1 MSKTH
6 RNIRHDRPE
15 ETPEEELFKTTS
27 STAQTQEEDE
37 RKDGLEN
44 DEEEMRGEEDGNG
57 QGKKARH
64 RYRLMNALLNNEGEA
79 NVTNV
84 KDLFKSIELNGE
96 WFRRNLKFILVTTLC
111 LMVFVT
117 NRYQAQQEQIEEA
130 RLKKELAEMKY
141 KWLTR
146 FSELTTFTRQSRI
159 EEQLKLNGD
168 TTLTHSKQA
177 PFLIKATK
185 KDCHGREE

>member
-1 MSKTH
+1 M
-6 RNIRHDRPE
+6 
-15 ETPEEELFKTTS
+15 
-27 STAQTQEEDE
+27 
-37 RKDGLEN
+37 
-44 DEEEMRGEEDGNG
+44 
-57 QGKKARH
+57 
-64 RYRLMNALLNNEGEA
+64 LNNEGEA

-84 KDLFKSIELNGE
+84 RDLIKSIELNGE
-96 WFRRNLKFILVTTLC
+96 WFRRNLKFIMVTTLC

-130 RLKKELAEMKY
+130 KLKKELAEMKY

-185 KDCHGREE
+185 KESHGREE

>member
-1 MSKTH
+1 MSKTYRH
-6 RNIRHDRPE
+6 RRHDRLE
-15 ETPEEELFKTTS
+15 ETQDEELFKTES
-27 STAQTQEEDE
+27 STPQTQEED
-37 RKDGLEN
+37 GLE
-44 DEEEMRGEEDGNG
+44 DDSERTREEEDDSSQE
-57 QGKKARH
+57 KKSRH
-64 RYRLMNALLNNEGEA
+64 RYRLMSALLNNEGET

-84 KDLFKSIELNGE
+84 RDLIKSIELNGE
-96 WFRRNLKFILVTTLC
+96 WFRRNLKFIMVTTLC

-185 KDCHGREE
+185 KDSHGREE

>member
-1 MSKTH
+1 MSKSYRH
-6 RNIRHDRPE
+6 IRHDRLE
-15 ETPEEELFKTTS
+15 ENQDKELFKTTS
-27 STAQTQEEDE
+27 STPQTQEEEELEDE
-37 RKDGLEN
+37 LEN
-44 DEEEMRGEEDGNG
+44 EGEEAHEKGGGNS
-57 QGKKARH
+57 QEKKSRH

-84 KDLFKSIELNGE
+84 RDLIKSIELNGE
-96 WFRRNLKFILVTTLC
+96 WFRRNLKFIMVTTLC

-130 RLKKELAEMKY
+130 KLKKELAEMKY

-185 KDCHGREE
+185 KESHGREE

>member
-6 RNIRHDRPE
+6 RHRRHDRLE
-15 ETPEEELFKTTS
+15 ETQNEELFKTMS
-27 STAQTQEEDE
+27 STPHTQEED
-37 RKDGLEN
+37 GLE
-44 DEEEMRGEEDGNG
+44 DELENEGEVTHEEEDGNS
-57 QGKKARH
+57 QGKKSRH

-84 KDLFKSIELNGE
+84 RDLIKSIELNGE
-96 WFRRNLKFILVTTLC
+96 WFRRNLKFIMVTTLC

-130 RLKKELAEMKY
+130 KLKKELAEMKY

-185 KDCHGREE
+185 KESNGREE